1 MVRTCLA
8 AVVVVLL
15 GGVFLRA
22 EDLKAAPK
30 DQPRQLE
37 GTVKKVDQAGPEAP
51 ALTITV
57 KELKPTDKED
67 MMQEVN
73 TDYRF
78 RVTASTLIFGLDGKP
93 DRRGLNGLEPGAR
106 VRVEYKKDLAL
117 EVKGLQ
123 PR

>member
-8 AVVVVLL
+8 AVVLVLL
-15 GGVFLRA
+15 GGALLRA
-22 EDLKAAPK
+22 EDLKAEHK

-37 GTVKKVDQAGPEAP
+37 GTVKQVDQTGPEAP
-51 ALTITV
+51 ALTIAV
-57 KELKPTDKED
+57 KEMKPTDKED

-73 TDYRF
+73 ADHRF
-78 RVTASTLIFGLDGKP
+78 RVTPATLILGLDGKP

-106 VRVEYKKDLAL
+106 VRVEYKKGVAL
-117 EVKGLQ
+117 EVKGLE